1 MGGRTMS
8 KETSSNRFNRRTVIK
23 SVGAIGVM
31 QVTSPFVIKA
41 LGDTPI
47 KMGMVDP
54 LTGVYAAVANNEVI
68 GAKFAVEQI
77 NAKGGVL
84 GRPLELLV
92 EDSAN
97 DVGTGVQKTRKLIER
112 DQVSFI
118 IGDVNSGI
126 AQAMAQVTA
135 EKKILHVV
143 SGGHTDGITGKDCKW
158 NVFRVCN
165 TTRTEANSVSD
176 ILFNKYGKKWH
187 FITPDYAFGHTL
199 QQAGEANL
207 KKLGGTMTGNE
218 LTPLGTTDF
227 SAYLIKA
234 RAANPDVLLVLPQ
247 GSDMINCLKQIAQ
260 FGIDKQI
267 HVAGLQ
273 QELESLEAMPPE
285 ARVGI
290 WMFEWYWKQRGVPGV
305 DQFVADIRKR
315 SNGKVPTARTWFG
328 YTSVQTYALV
338 ANQEKSLDA
347 VKLAKALGNFELPA
361 DVKLQPNKCYYRA
374 GDHQLMTSSFVG
386 EALQKPAG
394 DPEDLFRVDQ
404 VVAGDKVSP
413 AETETGCS
421 LQWPA

>member
-1 MGGRTMS
+1 MKNEIHSM
-8 KETSSNRFNRRTVIK
+8 KLDRRTVIK
-23 SVGAIGVM
+23 TAVAAGVA
-31 QVTSPFVIKA
+31 QIASPFVITA
-41 LGDTPI
+41 RAADAI
-47 KMGMVDP
+47 KIGMVDP

-118 IGDVNSGI
+118 IGDVNSGV

-135 EKKILHVV
+135 EKKILHIV

-158 NVFRVCN
+158 NLFRVCN
-165 TTRTEANSVSD
+165 TTRMEANSVSD

-199 QQAGEANL
+199 QQAGLANL
-207 KKLGGTMTGNE
+207 KRLGGTMTGNE
-218 LTPLGTTDF
+218 LTPLGTTDY

-247 GSDMINCLKQIAQ
+247 GSDMVNCLKQIAQ

-273 QELESLEAMPPE
+273 QELESLESMPPE

-290 WMFEWYWKQRGVPGV
+290 WMFEWYWKQPGV
-305 DQFVADIRKR
+305 AGVEQFVADIRKR

-328 YTSVQTYALV
+328 FTSVQTYALV

-361 DVKLQPNKCYYRA
+361 EVKLQPNKVYYRA

-413 AETETGCS
+413 AESETGCT

>member
-1 MGGRTMS
+1 MT
-8 KETSSNRFNRRTVIK
+8 KKTTFTLDRRTVLK
-23 SVGAIGVM
+23 TALAAGAA
-31 QVTSPFVIKA
+31 QLASPFVISA
-41 LGDTPI
+41 RAADAI
-47 KMGMVDP
+47 KIGMVDP
-54 LTGVYAAVANNEVI
+54 LTGVYAAVAQNEVI
-68 GAKFAVEQI
+68 GAKYAVEQI

-112 DQVSFI
+112 DQVQFI

-126 AQAMAQVTA
+126 AQAMAPVTN
-135 EKKILHVV
+135 EKKVLHVV

-165 TTRTEANSVSD
+165 TTRAEANSVSEL
-176 ILFNKYGKKWH
+176 LFKNYGKKWH

-199 QQAGEANL
+199 QQAAAANL
-207 KKLGGTMTGNE
+207 QKLGGTMTGNE
-218 LTPLGTTDF
+218 LTPLGTADF

-247 GSDMINCLKQIAQ
+247 GSDMVNCLKQIAQ

-290 WMFEWYWKQRGVPGV
+290 WMFEWYWKQSGTPGL

-315 SNGKVPTARTWFG
+315 SGGKVPTARTWFG
-328 YTSVQTYALV
+328 YTSVHSYALA
-338 ANQEKSLDA
+338 ANAAKTLDG
-347 VKLAKALGNFELPA
+347 VKLAKALANLELPPE
-361 DVKLQPNKCYYRA
+361 VKLQPNKVYYRE
-374 GDHQLMTSSFVG
+374 GDHQLMTTAFVG
-386 EALQKPAG
+386 KALQKPAG
-394 DPEDLFRVDQ
+394 DPEDLFQVDNMIAGDQ
-404 VVAGDKVSP
+404 VNPPVAD
-413 AETETGCS
+413 TGCK
-421 LQWPA
+421 LQWPV

>member
-1 MGGRTMS
+1 MTKS
-8 KETSSNRFNRRTVIK
+8 TSLSAFNRRTVIK
-23 SVGAIGVM
+23 AAGAIGAL
-31 QVTSPFVIKA
+31 QVTSPFIIKA

-54 LTGVYAAVANNEVI
+54 LTGVYAAVAQNEVI

-135 EKKILHVV
+135 EKKVLHVV
-143 SGGHTDGITGKDCKW
+143 SGGHTDGITGKDCRW

-165 TTRTEANSVSD
+165 TTRMEANAVTEL
-176 ILFNKYGKKWH
+176 LFNKYGKKWH
-187 FITPDYAFGHTL
+187 FITPDYSFGHTL
-199 QQAGEANL
+199 QQAGLANL

-218 LTPLGTTDF
+218 LTPLGTNDY

-247 GSDMINCLKQIAQ
+247 GSDMVNCLKQIAQ
-260 FGIDKQI
+260 FGINKQI

-290 WMFEWYWKQRGVPGV
+290 WMFEWYWKQPGVPGV
-305 DQFVADIRKR
+305 EQFVADIRKR

-328 YTSVQTYALV
+328 FTSVQTYALV

-361 DVKLQPNKCYYRA
+361 DVKLQPNKVYYRA

-394 DPEDLFRVDQ
+394 DPEDLFQVDE
-404 VVAGDKVSP
+404 VIPGDKTAPAVS
-413 AETETGCS
+413 ETGCTI
-421 LQWPA
+421 QWPA

>member
-1 MGGRTMS
+1 MQQITQKMGGSPLS
-8 KETSSNRFNRRTVIK
+8 KPTSSTTLNRRTVVK
-23 SVGAIGVM
+23 AAGAFGVM
-31 QVTSPFVIKA
+31 QITSPFIIKA
-41 LGDTPI
+41 LGETPI
-47 KMGMVDP
+47 KIGMVDP

-135 EKKILHVV
+135 EKKVLHVV
-143 SGGHTDGITGKDCKW
+143 SGGHTDSITGKDCKW
-158 NVFRVCN
+158 NVYRVCN
-165 TTRTEANSVSD
+165 TTRMEANSVTD
-176 ILFNKYGKKWH
+176 LLFNKYGKKWH

-199 QQAGEANL
+199 QQACLAHL
-207 KKLGGTMTGNE
+207 QKLGGTMTGNE

-234 RAANPDVLLVLPQ
+234 RAANPDGLILLVQ
-247 GSDMINCLKQIAQ
+247 GSDMVNCLKQIAQ

-273 QELESLEAMPPE
+273 QELESLEGMPPE
-285 ARVGI
+285 ARVGN
-290 WMFEWYWKQRGVPGV
+290 WMFEWYWKQPGVPHV
-305 DQFVADIRKR
+305 EEFVADIRKR
-315 SNGKVPTARTWFG
+315 SGGKVPTARTWFG
-328 YTSVQTYALV
+328 YTSVGTYALA
-338 ANQEKSLDA
+338 ANHEKSLDG
-347 VKLAKALGNFELPA
+347 VKLAKALGNFELPPE
-361 DVKLQPNKCYYRA
+361 VKLQPNKVYYRE
-374 GDHQLMTSSFVG
+374 GDNQLKTT
-386 EALQKPAG
+386 P
-394 DPEDLFRVDQ
+394 
-404 VVAGDKVSP
+404 
-413 AETETGCS
+413 
-421 LQWPA
+421 

>member
-1 MGGRTMS
+1 MKNEILTA
-8 KETSSNRFNRRTVIK
+8 KLDRRTVLK
-23 SVGAIGVM
+23 TAAAVGIVQIA
-31 QVTSPFVIKA
+31 SPFVITA
-41 LGDTPI
+41 RAADAI
-47 KMGMVDP
+47 KIGMVDP
-54 LTGVYAAVANNEVI
+54 LTGAYAAVAQNEVI

-118 IGDVNSGI
+118 IGDVNSGV

-135 EKKILHVV
+135 EKKILHIV

-158 NVFRVCN
+158 NLFRVCN
-165 TTRTEANSVSD
+165 TTRMEANSVSD

-199 QQAGEANL
+199 QQAGLANL
-207 KKLGGTMTGNE
+207 KRLGGTMTGNE
-218 LTPLGTTDF
+218 LTPLGTTDY

-247 GSDMINCLKQIAQ
+247 GSDMVNCLKQIAQ

-273 QELESLEAMPPE
+273 QELESLESMPPE

-290 WMFEWYWKQRGVPGV
+290 WMFEWYWKQPGV
-305 DQFVADIRKR
+305 AGVEQFVADIRKR

-328 YTSVQTYALV
+328 FTSVQTYALV

-361 DVKLQPNKCYYRA
+361 EVKLQPNKVYYRA

-413 AETETGCS
+413 AESETGCT

>member
-1 MGGRTMS
+1 MKNEIHSM
-8 KETSSNRFNRRTVIK
+8 KLDRRTVIK
-23 SVGAIGVM
+23 TAVAAGVA
-31 QVTSPFVIKA
+31 QIASPFVITA
-41 LGDTPI
+41 RAADAI
-47 KMGMVDP
+47 KIGMVDP
-54 LTGVYAAVANNEVI
+54 LTGAYAAVANNEVI

-118 IGDVNSGI
+118 IGDVNSGV

-135 EKKILHVV
+135 EKKILHIV

-158 NVFRVCN
+158 NLFRVCN
-165 TTRTEANSVSD
+165 TTRMEANSVSD

-199 QQAGEANL
+199 QQAGLANL
-207 KKLGGTMTGNE
+207 KRLGGTMTGNE
-218 LTPLGTTDF
+218 LTPLGTTDY

-247 GSDMINCLKQIAQ
+247 GSDMVNCLKQIAQ

-273 QELESLEAMPPE
+273 QELESLESMPPE

-290 WMFEWYWKQRGVPGV
+290 WMFEWYWKQPGV
-305 DQFVADIRKR
+305 AGVEQFVADIRKR

-328 YTSVQTYALV
+328 FTSVQTYALV

-361 DVKLQPNKCYYRA
+361 EVKLQPNKVYYRA

-413 AETETGCS
+413 AESETGCT

>member
-1 MGGRTMS
+1 MKNEFLTT
-8 KETSSNRFNRRTVIK
+8 KIDRRTVIK
-23 SVGAIGVM
+23 TAAAVGVAQI
-31 QVTSPFVIKA
+31 TSPFVITA
-41 LGDTPI
+41 RAADAI
-47 KMGMVDP
+47 KIGMVDP

-84 GRPLELLV
+84 GRPLELMV

-97 DVGTGVQKTRKLIER
+97 DVGIGVQKTHKLIER
-112 DQVSFI
+112 DQVQFI
-118 IGDVNSGI
+118 IGDVNSAI

-135 EKKILHVV
+135 EKKVLHVV

-158 NVFRVCN
+158 NVYRVCN
-165 TTRTEANSVSD
+165 TTLTEANSVSD
-176 ILFNKYGKKWH
+176 LLFTKYGKRWH
-187 FITPDYAFGHTL
+187 FITPDYSFGHTL
-199 QQAGEANL
+199 QQGGEANL

-234 RAANPDVLLVLPQ
+234 RAANPDVLLVLVQ
-247 GSDMINCLKQIAQ
+247 GLDMVNCLKQVAQ

-273 QELESLEAMPPE
+273 QELKSLEAMAPE

-290 WMFEWYWKQRGVPGV
+290 WMFEWYWKQPGVPHV
-305 DQFVADIRKR
+305 EQFVADIRKR

-328 YTSVQTYALV
+328 FTSVQTYALV
-338 ANQEKSLDA
+338 ANHEKTLDA
-347 VKLAKALGNFELPA
+347 VKLAKALGNLDLPPE
-361 DVKLQPNKCYYRA
+361 VKLQPNKCYYRD

-386 EALQKPAG
+386 EALSKPAG

-404 VVAGDKVSP
+404 VIAGDKLNPP
-413 AETETGCS
+413 ASETGCS
-421 LQWPA
+421 LKWPT